1 MKFAALTFTMFA
13 SVAAMAQNTSRLD
26 YTQPNSAKNPQGFW
40 LFGSAVG
47 GALDNI
53 QNEDSINI
61 DQAGLKIIGSQY
73 TENWI
78 NDLSLG
84 AFRFDNRDAD
94 QKIDTAILEGVAGY
108 RLAQTWHAGP
118 VINTT
123 LGKARELGAS
133 DDTLAAFA
141 GVGVYKD
148 WALGDS
154 TLMRLG
160 LKGMADLNIPAQ
172 TVTNAALELQI
183 GGSPGAT
190 RVRSEQASRP
200 VPAANEAAPTGVS
213 EMVVPKRIYFEVDK
227 AEISSGARQDLEK
240 LSSALKDNPDVA
252 SGIEV
257 QGFAD
262 PTGTESYNEE
272 LSQRRAESV
281 KRALASDGVSDST
294 IGTQALGESQPVIRG
309 GQVDYD
315 RSRRVKIILKDV
327 KDSQKA
333 KEILSTVE

>member
-1 MKFAALTFTMFA
+1 MKFAALTLTLIA
-13 SVAAMAQNTSRLD
+13 SAAAMAQNTSRFD
-26 YTQPNSAKNPQGFW
+26 YTQAPSARNPQGLW

-47 GALDNI
+47 GALGNI
-53 QNEDSINI
+53 QNEASVNI

-73 TENWI
+73 NESWI

-84 AFRFDNRDAD
+84 AFRFDNRNAD
-94 QKIDTAILEGVAGY
+94 QKIDTAVLEGVAGY
-108 RLAQTWHAGP
+108 RLSQTWHAGP

-160 LKGMADLNIPAQ
+160 LKGLADLNIPAQ

-183 GGSPGAT
+183 GGSAEAT
-190 RVRSEQASRP
+190 RVRNEQVSRP
-200 VPAANEAAPTGVS
+200 VPAAPAPAEGVS
-213 EMVVPKRIYFEVDK
+213 EMVVPKRIYFDVDK
-227 AEISSGARQDLEK
+227 AELSSSARQELEK
-240 LSSALKDNPDVA
+240 LSSALKENPEVA

-262 PTGTESYNEE
+262 PTGPESYNEE

-281 KRALASDGVSDST
+281 KRVLSSDGVSSSM
-294 IGTQALGESQPVIRG
+294 IGTQALGESQPVLRG
-309 GQVDYD
+309 GKIDYD

-327 KDSQKA
+327 KDSDKA
-333 KEILSTVE
+333 KEILSTVQ